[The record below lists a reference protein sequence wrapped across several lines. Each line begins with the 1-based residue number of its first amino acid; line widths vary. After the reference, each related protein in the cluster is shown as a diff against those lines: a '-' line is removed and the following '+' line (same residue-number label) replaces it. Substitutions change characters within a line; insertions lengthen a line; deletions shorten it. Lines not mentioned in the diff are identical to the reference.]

1 LQQLIL
7 SFITISPGFQSEF
20 QIVSIRFYY
29 LKSEIPQS
37 IFHSFASRKNQNEE
51 ERMEQTIKVGII
63 GDYNPDLRFH
73 KATNEALTHASS
85 ALSWAVDFQWVP
97 THSLEDKSGQKILEA
112 FDALWCS
119 PGSPYKSMGGALQG
133 IRFARERG
141 RPFIGT

>member
-1 LQQLIL
+1 
-7 SFITISPGFQSEF
+7 
-20 QIVSIRFYY
+20 

-37 IFHSFASRKNQNEE
+37 IFYSFAIRKIQNVEE
-51 ERMEQTIKVGII
+51 KMEQTIKVGII

-73 KATNEALTHASS
+73 KATNEALIHASG

-97 THSLEDKSGQKILEA
+97 TQSLEDKSEQKNLEE

-119 PGSPYKSMGGALQG
+119 PGSPYKSMEGALQG
-133 IRFARERG
+133 IRFARERR